1 MNRRNFITNSA
12 LTAAGIS
19 GAMKAAGAILPQNL
33 NQSNNL
39 SGLKL
44 KHPFLHFDSKRL
56 DILRKNKEEGHLRYV
71 NFLYQWIEE
80 NKSWIPPFITGKDGD
95 EVQLEECAAYLTNAS
110 LAYCLSKKKQHFDL
124 ALQWALKMCEIPKG
138 AVTNYAM
145 GIYMAGLGRAY
156 DWLYNDLK
164 PQDRET
170 IKNTIADFTKRMY
183 EGTLPGAKVAMWWT
197 DSPIHHDHW
206 IAVGGLGEASLSI
219 IVEVPET
226 AKYAT
231 YVKDNLDHGIS
242 LLGDD
247 GAWYEG
253 VADWCYTMAPLLWF
267 YGAWESA
274 TKERLYDKSWIKNT
288 ATYRLYH
295 RLTDR
300 DYVYLNDSFRCGRYS
315 TSGGASCH
323 LLRRLASL
331 FKDGHTQWLA
341 DQDER
346 FDLLPSPKGVNQAP
360 YENLSFGGNPKE
372 YPYPKSQIASWNIL
386 WFDPSVKAVAPEDLP
401 KAHYFNN
408 QEIVIMRSGWSEQ
421 DAVVSLACGPL
432 AGQKAAEQV
441 RKGERLSNI
450 GHAHCNPSTF
460 TLFAKGQY
468 FIIPSG
474 YARRSSN
481 FQNVISFNGA
491 DFISDAALP
500 VKIAGFRNTEGFSYA
515 VAEATAAFQPNLGVE
530 SYRRH
535 MLLFG
540 NKLYIFDDIKVG
552 KAGMRTSGV
561 NRFSWTAH
569 SEPATHK
576 FSIQGNKVTWQSLE
590 GQKTPLSMF
599 LLDPQQYAW
608 ERELFQS
615 AAGKPMME
623 ALRITKPEW
632 YTGKMQLLTAWMWES
647 ETEAPKVIKEKDYIA
662 VLTGKDR
669 AVGFSLN
676 QAVPSNFG
684 NAELAGRELLLFGTD
699 SANPDSLIRSRDGKI
714 TIESAAKPFLLVK

>member
-1 MNRRNFITNSA
+1 LEA
-12 LTAAGIS
+12 
-19 GAMKAAGAILPQNL
+19 
-33 NQSNNL
+33 
-39 SGLKL
+39 
-44 KHPFLHFDSKRL
+44 
-56 DILRKNKEEGHLRYV
+56 LRKNKEERHLRYV
-71 NFLYQWIEE
+71 NFLYSWVEE
-80 NKSWIPPFITGKDGD
+80 NKSWTPPFITGKDGD
-95 EVQLEECAAYLTNAS
+95 EVQLEECAAFLTNAS
-110 LAYCLSKKKQHFDL
+110 LAYCLSGKKEYLDL
-124 ALQWALKMCEIPKG
+124 ARQWALKMCEIPKG

-145 GIYMAGLGRAY
+145 GIYMAGLGRSY
-156 DWLYNDLK
+156 DWLYYDLK
-164 PQDRET
+164 PQERET
-170 IKNTIADFTKRMY
+170 IKSTIADFVTRMY
-183 EGTLPGAKVAMWWT
+183 EGTLPGAKVPMWWT

-219 IVEVPET
+219 IGEVPDT
-226 AKYAT
+226 AKYVT
-231 YVKDNLDHGIS
+231 YVKENLHLGLS
-242 LLGDD
+242 LLGED

-253 VADWCYTMAPLLWF
+253 VADWCYTMAPLIWF

-274 TKERLYDKSWIKNT
+274 TKERLYDHPWIKNT
-288 ATYRLYH
+288 STYRLYH

-300 DYVYLNDSFRCGRYS
+300 DYVYLNDSFRSGRYS

-331 FKDGHTQWLA
+331 FKDGHAQWLA

-372 YPYPKSQIASWNIL
+372 YPHPTSQIASWNIL
-386 WFDPSVKAVAPEDLP
+386 WYDPSVKAITPEDLP
-401 KAHYFNN
+401 KSHYFNN
-408 QEIVIMRSGWSEQ
+408 MELVIMRSGWSEQ
-421 DAVVSLACGPL
+421 DAVASLACAPL
-432 AGQKAAEQV
+432 AGQKAAEAA
-441 RKGERLSNI
+441 RKGQRLSNI

-460 TLFAKGQY
+460 TIFAKGQY

-491 DFISDAALP
+491 DFIADATLP
-500 VKIAGFRNTEGFSYA
+500 VKMAGFRQTSDYSYA
-515 VAEATAAFQPNLGVE
+515 VADATAAFQQNLGVE

-535 MLLFG
+535 MLLF
-540 NKLYIFDDIKVG
+540 KDKWLFIFDDIKVG

-569 SEPATHK
+569 NEPATHK
-576 FSIQGNKVTWQSLE
+576 FSIEGNKVIWQALE

-599 LLDPQQYAW
+599 LLEPQQYAF

-632 YTGKMQLLTAWMWES
+632 YTGKMQLLTAWAWEDGAA
-647 ETEAPKVIKEKDYIA
+647 APEVVKEKDYIA
-662 VLTGKDR
+662 VLVDNEK
-669 AVGFSLN
+669 AVGFSLT
-676 QAVPSNFG
+676 QVPPSEKSSKLG
-684 NAELAGRELLLFGTD
+684 ERELLLFG
-699 SANPDSLIRSRDGKI
+699 ANPEKSV
-714 TIESAAKPFLLVK
+714 IESKAKIILIGSTDL